1 MYSADFVDFLIQ
13 KEIVFQKDYFH
24 KWKPQGNHFLHRQM
38 KREEKRQRGLANC
51 PYVSRIT
58 FDMDRLIILEIA
70 KGHREFHLFIT
81 AVVSKVKSL
90 SWCSFQ
96 RCYNEPVQTTYI

>member
-1 MYSADFVDFLIQ
+1 
-13 KEIVFQKDYFH
+13 
-24 KWKPQGNHFLHRQM
+24 M

-58 FDMDRLIILEIA
+58 FGMDRLIILEIA

-90 SWCSFQ
+90 SWCSCQ
-96 RCYNEPVQTTYI
+96 RCYNESLFKQHIYIIQLEL